1 MHITYYY
8 CYLLYMYVMYNLIYL
23 LRNTI
28 TITYYIVDMYLF
40 IFYGTH
46 EGRRYRMVPG
56 IHIFSKRTAPTH
68 LLTIEI

>member
-1 MHITYYY
+1 
-8 CYLLYMYVMYNLIYL
+8 MYVMYNLIYL

-56 IHIFSKRTAPTH
+56 TH
-68 LLTIEI
+68 LFEKNRTYSPPND